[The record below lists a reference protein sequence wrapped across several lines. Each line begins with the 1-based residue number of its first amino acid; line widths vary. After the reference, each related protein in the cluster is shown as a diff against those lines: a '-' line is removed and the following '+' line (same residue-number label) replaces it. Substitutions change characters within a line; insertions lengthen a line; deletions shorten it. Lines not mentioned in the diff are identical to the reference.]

1 MTEYS
6 ITMNSHDIKNLI
18 SEGENSQLELKSE
31 AVSNE
36 DLAITM
42 TAFLNGQGGIIL
54 LGVEDD
60 GTVTGINDSLDKKMN
75 AINQIAQNR
84 VKPPIIPI
92 LDTFLIE
99 KKPIISITIEKSLQK
114 PHYLIKNE
122 KTLFY
127 IRVGTTS
134 RLASPEQIAVLYA
147 NHPFTHYDISPVPT
161 LSINYLDERR
171 LRHYFID
178 IKKLTEKYYKDN
190 RKKLYFNARLSV
202 LLGENMVATLAGGL
216 LFGREP
222 SRFIPSA
229 GIRCAAFDGKT
240 KDYVMLDKKFID
252 APILRYEQEGMI
264 IEDGM
269 IEQAIQFVKTNT
281 KKPSKMQGI
290 KRIDQPTYPLETLRE
305 VITNA
310 LVHRDYSLYGG
321 QIQILIFE
329 DRLEIRSP
337 GKLPNTLTIDMIK
350 NGASYTRNPVLMKFA
365 ENYGYV
371 EHLGM
376 GIPEKIIKP
385 ILKQGYPEPEFIDN
399 GYEFIV
405 ILRQNIKLD
414 NQIKY
419 PSTYQI
425 F

>member
-1 MTEYS
+1 MR
-6 ITMNSHDIKNLI
+6 MNLYNVTNLI
-18 SEGENSQLELKSE
+18 REGENSQVEFKSE
-31 AVSNE
+31 AVANE
-36 DLAITM
+36 ELAITM
-42 TAFLNGQGGIIL
+42 ISFLNGQGGVIL

-60 GTVTGINDSLDKKMN
+60 GKITGITDSLDKKMN

-92 LDTFLIE
+92 LDTLVVE
-99 KKPIISITIEKSLQK
+99 NKPIISITIEKGIQK
-114 PHYLIKNE
+114 PYYLIKHE

-134 RLASPEQIAVLYA
+134 RLASPEQIAILYA
-147 NHPFTHYDISPVPT
+147 SHSVVHYDISPLPDM
-161 LSINYLDERR
+161 LGKYLDERR
-171 LRHYFID
+171 IRHYFLE
-178 IKKLTEKYYKDN
+178 IKKLTEKSYQD
-190 RKKLYFNARLSV
+190 KLENLWLNARILV
-202 LLGENMVATLAGGL
+202 KLTDQFVATLAGGL

-229 GIRCAAFDGKT
+229 GIRCAAFAGKN
-240 KDYVMLDKKFID
+240 KDYAMLDKKFLD
-252 APILRYEQEGMI
+252 APILPYEQEGI
-264 IEDGM
+264 SIEPGA
-269 IEQAIQFVKTNT
+269 IEQAIQFVESNT
-281 KKPSKMQGI
+281 KQPTFMQGI
-290 KRIDQPTYPLETLRE
+290 KRIDKPTYPLETLRE
-305 VITNA
+305 VMTNA
-310 LVHRDYSLYGG
+310 LIHRDYALSGG
-321 QIQILIFE
+321 QIQLLVFS

-385 ILKQGYPEPEFIDN
+385 MLKQGYPEPDFIDN

-405 ILRQNIKLD
+405 RLRQI
-414 NQIKY
+414 
-419 PSTYQI
+419 SSS
-425 F
+425 

>member
-1 MTEYS
+1 
-6 ITMNSHDIKNLI
+6 MNVSEVKNLI
-18 SEGENSQLELKSE
+18 NEGENSSVEFKS
-31 AVSNE
+31 APVSNE
-36 DLAITM
+36 ELAITM
-42 TAFLNGQGGIIL
+42 VSFLNGQGGVIL

-60 GTVTGINDSLDKKMN
+60 GTLTGIEDVLDKKLN
-75 AINQIAQNR
+75 AINQVAQNR
-84 VKPPIIPI
+84 VKPAIIPI
-92 LDTFLIE
+92 LDTLTINN
-99 KKPIISITIEKSLQK
+99 KSIISITLEKGIQK
-114 PHYLIKNE
+114 PYYLIKNE

-147 NHPFTHYDISPVPT
+147 NHPFVHYDISPLPDM
-161 LSINYLDERR
+161 LANYLDERR
-171 LRHYFID
+171 IHHYFIE
-178 IKKLTEKYYKDN
+178 IKKLTEKYYQSESE
-190 RKKLYFNARLSV
+190 RLWLNARLLV
-202 LLGENMVATLAGGL
+202 KLVDKTVATLAGGL

-240 KDYVMLDKKFID
+240 KDYAMSDKKFLD
-252 APILRYEQEGMI
+252 APLLPYERDGI
-264 IEDGM
+264 PIEYGL
-269 IEQAIQFVKTNT
+269 IEQAIQFIESNT
-281 KKPSKMQGI
+281 KKSSIMQGI
-290 KRIDQPTYPLETLRE
+290 KRIDQSTYPLETLRE

-310 LVHRDYSLYGG
+310 LIHRDYSLQGG
-321 QIQILIFE
+321 QIQVLIFS

-376 GIPEKIIKP
+376 GIPEKVIKP
-385 ILKQGYPEPEFIDN
+385 MLKQGYPSPELIDN

-405 ILRQNIKLD
+405 ILKREAHHT
-414 NQIKY
+414 
-419 PSTYQI
+419 P
-425 F
+425 